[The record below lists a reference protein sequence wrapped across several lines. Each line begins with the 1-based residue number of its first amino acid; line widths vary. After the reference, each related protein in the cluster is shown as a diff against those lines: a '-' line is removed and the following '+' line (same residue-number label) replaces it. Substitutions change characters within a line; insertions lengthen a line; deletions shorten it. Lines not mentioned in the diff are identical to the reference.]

1 MEYIPFEKPIAELEI
16 QIAELNRVAIT
27 QAINLDKEMEVLEE
41 KSLALRK
48 KMFSKLTAYEITQ
61 LSRHPKRPNTLD
73 YINLI
78 SSDFTELHGDRN
90 YYDDPAIVGGLAVIS
105 GISVVIIGHQKGR
118 GTKDNIYR
126 NFGMPTGFETLT
138 CFRTRDLDSGSDCE
152 TGEST
157 TEGAAA
163 AC

>member
-90 YYDDPAIVGGLAVIS
+90 YYAVVLICRYPLLC
-105 GISVVIIGHQKGR
+105 ISV
-118 GTKDNIYR
+118 
-126 NFGMPTGFETLT
+126 
-138 CFRTRDLDSGSDCE
+138 
-152 TGEST
+152 
-157 TEGAAA
+157 
-163 AC
+163 